1 MTLKLYKTIDKREKL
16 NKTLTN
22 ETIVSGTLKNKVSV
36 INPTILLHNVNLSF
50 TDFNYCYITEFD
62 RYYFID
68 DLNIENASLF
78 ELKLSEDVLMS
89 FNADIKKMT
98 VEVTHSSIFNTDKV
112 ECETTDKKT
121 LTNTI
126 NLLNPFSENGYLYMT
141 TIKGV

>member
-1 MTLKLYKTIDKREKL
+1 MTLKLYKTLDKREKL

-22 ETIVSGTLKNKVSV
+22 ETIVRGTLKNKVSI
-36 INPTILLHNVNLSF
+36 INPTILLHNINLNF

-98 VEVTHSSIFNTDKV
+98 VEVAQGSIFNADKV
-112 ECETTDKKT
+112 ECETTEKKT

-126 NLLNPFSENGYLYMT
+126 DLLNPFSSTGYLYMT

>member
-1 MTLKLYKTIDKREKL
+1 MTLKLYKTLDKREKL

-22 ETIVSGTLKNKVSV
+22 ETIVRGTLKNKVSI
-36 INPTILLHNVNLSF
+36 INPTILLHNINLNF

-98 VEVTHSSIFNTDKV
+98 VEVAQGSIFNADKV
-112 ECETTDKKT
+112 ECETTEKKT
-121 LTNTI
+121 LTDTI
-126 NLLNPFSENGYLYMT
+126 DLLNPFSSTGYLYMT

>member
-1 MTLKLYKTIDKREKL
+1 MTLKLYKTLDKREKL

-22 ETIVSGTLKNKVSV
+22 ETIVRGTLKNKVSV
-36 INPTILLHNVNLSF
+36 INPTILLHNINLNF

-98 VEVTHSSIFNTDKV
+98 VEVAQGSIFNADKV
-112 ECETTDKKT
+112 ECETTEKKT

-126 NLLNPFSENGYLYMT
+126 DLLNPFSSTGYLYMT